1 MRFEPINMGLP
12 RTTIGSAEVAPRA
25 LAPRKKYFARA
36 SFAARL
42 IASAA
47 LFHALFTLSSCG
59 SRRAPAPVPAA
70 RVGASQEG
78 VASWYGEPYHGRR
91 AANGELYD
99 MEQFTA
105 AHPSLP
111 FETWVR
117 VRHLGNSKNTDVR
130 ITDRGPFVKNRII
143 DLSRA
148 AAREIDLIR
157 DGTARVRV
165 TVIEPPKSYLRG
177 RQFTVQ
183 VSSLAAKDRAE
194 RLQRQLAARHKDV
207 TVRYRPANPKGGH
220 AESWRVLV
228 GREAS
233 PDAARRVLESVQDQF
248 PNAFVVPFDVD

>member
-1 MRFEPINMGLP
+1 MRFEPINIGLP
-12 RTTIGSAEVAPRA
+12 RAHAPNAGSAFCPREV
-25 LAPRKKYFARA
+25 RKKYFAHA

-47 LFHALFTLSSCG
+47 LFHALFALSACG

-70 RVGASQEG
+70 RIGASQEG

-91 AANGELYD
+91 AANGEVYD

-117 VRHLGNSKNTDVR
+117 VRHLGNNKNTEVR
-130 ITDRGPFVKNRII
+130 ITDRGPFAKSRII

-148 AAREIDLIR
+148 AAREIDLVR

-194 RLQRQLAARHKDV
+194 RLQRQLTVRHKDV
-207 TVRYRPANPKGGH
+207 TVRYRPPNPKGGH

-228 GREAS
+228 GREDS
-233 PDAARRVLESVQDQF
+233 PAAARRVLEQVQDQF